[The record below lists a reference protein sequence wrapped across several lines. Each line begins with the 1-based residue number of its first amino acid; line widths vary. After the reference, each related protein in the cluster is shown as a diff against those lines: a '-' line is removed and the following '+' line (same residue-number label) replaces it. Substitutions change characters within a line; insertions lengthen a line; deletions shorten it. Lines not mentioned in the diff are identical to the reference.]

1 MYNILICLSCII
13 VNQVNFAERIYFHVF
28 MILTS
33 CYLNMLLTNWG
44 ALGADYSS
52 LGLDTQTM
60 WIKLSS
66 QGINI
71 LLYLRMLY
79 VAYIDNLA

>member
-1 MYNILICLSCII
+1 
-13 VNQVNFAERIYFHVF
+13 

-44 ALGADYSS
+44 ALDADYSS
-52 LGLDTQTM
+52 LGLDLQTM